1 MGLPPNLPQ
10 LERRTV
16 MIARLWMYVSLLVA
30 LAVSVI
36 VVAAAPTARAADV
49 YDLDQTHFSIVFS
62 VSHMKMSYTY
72 GMFRQAQA
80 RVTLDREN
88 PAATTFQMVIKA
100 DSIDTNNP
108 QRDTHLKGPD
118 FFDVAS
124 FPDITFESTTV
135 VLDSRPQ
142 QGIVYQVT
150 GNLTMHGVT
159 RPVTLPIQLLG
170 EGPSLDGKP
179 HAGFLTQTELKRS
192 EFGMTKFLENDTV
205 GDAIGITVSFE
216 GIKQDAAAA
225 PQR

>member
-1 MGLPPNLPQ
+1 
-10 LERRTV
+10 
-16 MIARLWMYVSLLVA
+16 MIARLWMHVSLLVA
-30 LAVSVI
+30 LAVSVV
-36 VVAAAPTARAADV
+36 VVAAAPAARAADV
-49 YDLDQTHFSIVFS
+49 YDLDQSHFSIVFS

-88 PAATTFQMVIKA
+88 PAGTKFQLSIKA
-100 DSIDTNNP
+100 DSIDTNNAG
-108 QRDTHLKGPD
+108 RDTHLKGVD
-118 FFDVAS
+118 FFDTAS

-159 RPVTLPIQLLG
+159 RSVTLPIQLLG
-170 EGPSLDGKP
+170 EGPGPDGKP

-192 EFGMTKFLENDTV
+192 DFGITKFLENNMV

-216 GIKQDAAAA
+216 GIQQSGGAA
-225 PQR
+225 PPPR